1 MIPSDPSLIHHMTVP
16 YYDDSQRKIITS
28 NYKEL
33 ELKDYCELCIDKVEI
48 VEKTCVYLN
57 TKV

>member
-1 MIPSDPSLIHHMTVP
+1 MTVP